1 MTGPHSMSPH
11 TYVLHS
17 TRTLTADGLQEAWVV
32 IDAGKIIQVSPAPV
46 SGLPVTELGDAVLMP
61 GLIDSHVHI
70 NEPGR
75 TEWEGFE
82 TATKAAAAGG
92 ITTLVDMP
100 LNSSPVTTNV
110 DALRQKLSAA
120 GGKIAVNCGFYGGI
134 VPGNTEDLLPL
145 SGAGVLGIKAF
156 LSHSGIDDFPNV
168 TEADLRAGMPLIAE
182 TGLPLLVHAELVSD
196 HPEINAMDAAPR
208 SHEAW
213 LRSRPKSWENDAIDL
228 LIRLCREYRCR
239 THIVHLSSSE
249 AIPALEAAIHEGLPI
264 TVETCPHYLVFAA
277 EDIADGQ
284 TVFKCAPPIR
294 ERANNELLWGAL
306 RSGLISMV
314 VTDHSPATPDLKGL
328 SDGRFREAWGG
339 IASLQYS
346 LPATWTGA
354 RQRGFTIEDIS
365 RWMSS
370 NVARFLGMDD
380 RKGKIAPG
388 YDADL
393 VVWNPDAAC
402 DTSEESI
409 HHRHPVSP
417 YAKMNLQGQV
427 LQTYVGGDLVFDHGA
442 FLNLNSGKLL

>member
-1 MTGPHSMSPH
+1 MSPNS
-11 TYVLHS
+11 YVLHS
-17 TRTLTADGLQEAWVV
+17 TRTLTAEGLKEAWVV
-32 IDAGKIIQVSPAPV
+32 IEGEKILEVSSSPV
-46 SGLPVTELGDAVLMP
+46 TGLPITELGDAVLMP

-110 DALRQKLSAA
+110 EAMRKKLRAA
-120 GGKIAVNCGFYGGI
+120 GGKIAVNCGLYGGI
-134 VPGNTEDLLPL
+134 VPGNTGDLLPL

-168 TEADLRAGMPLIAE
+168 TEADLRAGMPLIAQA
-182 TGLPLLVHAELVSD
+182 GLPLLVHAELVSE

-208 SHEAW
+208 SHDAW

-249 AIPALEAAIHEGLPI
+249 AIPALEAAIKEGLPI

-277 EDIADGQ
+277 EDIEDGQ

-294 ERANNELLWGAL
+294 ERANNELLWEAL
-306 RSGLISMV
+306 RNGLITMV

-328 SDGRFREAWGG
+328 GDGRFREAWGG

-354 RQRGFTIEDIS
+354 KQRGFSIEDVAS
-365 RWMSS
+365 WMSS
-370 NVARFLGMDD
+370 NVARFLELDGS
-380 RKGKIAPG
+380 KGKIAAG

-393 VVWNPDAAC
+393 VVWNPEATCNTAA
-402 DTSEESI
+402 ESI

-417 YAKMNLQGQV
+417 YAGMNLQGQV
-427 LQTYVGGDLVFDHGA
+427 LQTYVGGNLVFDHGA